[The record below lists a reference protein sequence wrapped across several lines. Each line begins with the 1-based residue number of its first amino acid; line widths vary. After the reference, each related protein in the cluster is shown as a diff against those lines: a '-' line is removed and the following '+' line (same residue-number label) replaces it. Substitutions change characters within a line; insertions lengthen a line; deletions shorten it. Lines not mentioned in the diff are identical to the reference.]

1 MSMSNELWRQTLLNG
16 DATIKDAINVLNVSG
31 LRIVLVVDEN
41 QKLLG
46 TISDGDIRSG
56 LLKGLHIG
64 MPIETIFNR
73 EPIVVTEHLAPKKV
87 KQLMSVN
94 KIQQIP
100 ILDENQHLVG
110 LHLWDEVDLPT
121 SLSNVFVIMVGGK
134 GTRLGAHT
142 EKCPKPLL
150 LIAGKPILE
159 HIINRAKSQ
168 GFVHFVLAIHHLGH
182 MIEDY
187 FGDGQNFGVQI
198 EYLREKTPLGTAGAL
213 SLLSPIPTLPIV
225 VTNGDV
231 LADVQYDAILDFHKS
246 QNATGTMAVRVHEW
260 KNPFGVVKTEGDE
273 IIEYEEKPILRS
285 MINAGIYVLDSVA
298 HNYLENGE
306 PCDMPSL
313 FERIRTKNHK
323 VVAYSLHEN
332 WFDIGNPIDL
342 QEAMSMHNDEG
353 KNK

>member
-1 MSMSNELWRQTLLNG
+1 MSISNELWRQTLLQN
-16 DATIKDAINVLNVSG
+16 DATIKDAISVLNLSG

-41 QKLLG
+41 EKLLG

-56 LLKGLHIG
+56 LLKGLHIE
-64 MPIETIFNR
+64 MPIEIILNR
-73 EPIVVTEHLAPKKV
+73 EPIVVPEHLAPKKV
-87 KQLMSVN
+87 KQLMSEN

-121 SLSNVFVIMVGGK
+121 LLPNVFVIMVGGK

-142 EKCPKPLL
+142 EKCPKPML

-168 GFVHFVLAIHHLGH
+168 GFVHFALAIHHLGH
-182 MIEDY
+182 VIEDY
-187 FGDGQNFGVQI
+187 FGDGHRFGVKI

-213 SLLSPIPTLPIV
+213 SLLSLNLTLPIV

-231 LADVQYDAILDFHKS
+231 LADVQYDDILRFHKS
-246 QNATGTMAVRVHEW
+246 QNALGTMAVRVHEW

-273 IIEYEEKPILRS
+273 IIEYEEKPIFRS

-298 HNYLENGE
+298 YKFLEKGE

-313 FERIRTKNHK
+313 FEKIRAKNHK

-342 QEAMSMHNDEG
+342 QEAISMNNNEG
-353 KNK
+353 NNR